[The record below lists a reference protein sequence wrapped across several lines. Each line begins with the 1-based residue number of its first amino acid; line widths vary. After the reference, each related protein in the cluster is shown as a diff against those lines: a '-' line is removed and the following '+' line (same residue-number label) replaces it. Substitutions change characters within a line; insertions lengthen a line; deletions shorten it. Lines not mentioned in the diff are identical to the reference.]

1 MKVVHTEE
9 VPAQPVT
16 DEGAREVTV
25 RWLISRPEG
34 APNFAM
40 RVFEM
45 APGGCTPQHEHA
57 WEHEVY
63 ILAGETEVVGEAGA
77 TALAVGDAV
86 LVLSGERHQFRNA
99 GRSPARMLCMIPLPE

>member
-9 VPAQPVT
+9 VPAERVT

-25 RWLISRPEG
+25 RWLISRAEG

-63 ILAGETEVVGEAGA
+63 LLAGEVEVVGETGA

-86 LVLSGERHQFRNA
+86 LVLPGERHQFRNA
-99 GRSPARMLCMIPLPE
+99 GGSPARMLCMIPLPE

>member
-1 MKVVHTEE
+1 MKAVRTEE
-9 VPAQPVT
+9 VPAQSVT
-16 DEGAREVTV
+16 DGGAREVTV

-40 RVFEM
+40 RVFEI

-77 TALAVGDAV
+77 TALAAGDAV
-86 LVLSGERHQFRNA
+86 LVLPGERHQFRNA
-99 GRSPARMLCMIPLPE
+99 GRTPARMLCMIPLPE